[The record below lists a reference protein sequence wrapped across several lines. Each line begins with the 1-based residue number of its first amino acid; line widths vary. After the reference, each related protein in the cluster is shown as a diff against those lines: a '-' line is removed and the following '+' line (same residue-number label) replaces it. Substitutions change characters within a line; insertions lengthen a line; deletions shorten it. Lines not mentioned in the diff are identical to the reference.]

1 MPKWWNGRHEGLK
14 KKYINSLVNLE
25 NLHLKELIKA
35 MSAQKE
41 TFDVDGG

>member
-1 MPKWWNGRHEGLK
+1 MGRHEGL

-25 NLHLKELIKA
+25 NLRLKELIKA
-35 MSAQKE
+35 MSAQRE